1 MANDLL
7 KLGQRIKA
15 LRERD
20 GLSQCKFALM
30 VGMSSKYLSDIEN
43 GRRNVSY
50 EKLVSLADGFGI
62 TLEELFRDF

>member
-1 MANDLL
+1 M
-7 KLGQRIKA
+7 
-15 LRERD
+15 RERD